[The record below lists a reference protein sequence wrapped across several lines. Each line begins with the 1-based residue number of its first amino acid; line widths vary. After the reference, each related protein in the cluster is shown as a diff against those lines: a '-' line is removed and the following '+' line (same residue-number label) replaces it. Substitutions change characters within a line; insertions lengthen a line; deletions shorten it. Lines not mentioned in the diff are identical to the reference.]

1 MSTPNAGPDA
11 LRRLIAEAIGTHE
24 VVAASLGLNATDL
37 RCLELASSEPEMTPT
52 RLAELS
58 DLTSGA
64 VTGVLDRLE
73 RAGFVR
79 REFDPSDRR
88 RLLVRVDPDESEALV
103 AKTDAR
109 PMEMRGREM
118 RGWIRVDPEHVRT
131 KRALATWVE
140 RGTSYARS
148 LPPKR

>member
-1 MSTPNAGPDA
+1 MSTPDSGPSA
-11 LRRLIAEAIGTHE
+11 LRRLIAEGIGTHE

-37 RCLELASSEPEMTPT
+37 RCLELAWTEEDMTPT

-79 REFDPSDRR
+79 RESDPNDRR
-88 RLLVRVDPDESEALV
+88 RLLVRVDA
-103 AKTDAR
+103 
-109 PMEMRGREM
+109 G
-118 RGWIRVDPEHVRT
+118 
-131 KRALATWVE
+131 
-140 RGTSYARS
+140 
-148 LPPKR
+148 